1 MKKELQN
8 TTKGRKLFKSIHK
21 KDNLEFVMLSIPAVL
36 LLIIFNYL
44 PMLGITIAFKDYK
57 PMLGILKSPW
67 VGFGNFAFF
76 FTSQDAVRTIRNTL
90 GYSLTFLILDIIVA
104 VALALMFYYLRNKVC
119 SKVYNTVVILPKF
132 MSAVMVAFM
141 VQILFNHNS
150 GVVNSL
156 LEGCGL
162 PAVKWYENAKY
173 WPLILTGTHIWMTIG
188 INSIIYHASL
198 MGLDDALIE
207 ASEIDGANTPKQI
220 WHIILPHL
228 KPVIVISIILNLGYI
243 FNGDFGLFY
252 QVPMDVGLLYPTTD
266 IISTY
271 TFRALQ
277 EGSLAK
283 STAVGLF
290 QSVAGLVMVL
300 GANAVIRKISPEDSL
315 F

>member
-1 MKKELQN
+1 M
-8 TTKGRKLFKSIHK
+8 
-21 KDNLEFVMLSIPAVL
+21 
-36 LLIIFNYL
+36 
-44 PMLGITIAFKDYK
+44 
-57 PMLGILKSPW
+57 
-67 VGFGNFAFF
+67 
-76 FTSQDAVRTIRNTL
+76 TL
-90 GYSLTFLILDIIVA
+90 
-104 VALALMFYYLRNKVC
+104 
-119 SKVYNTVVILPKF
+119 
-132 MSAVMVAFM
+132 
-141 VQILFNHNS
+141 
-150 GVVNSL
+150 
-156 LEGCGL
+156 
-162 PAVKWYENAKY
+162 
-173 WPLILTGTHIWMTIG
+173 G

-207 ASEIDGANTPKQI
+207 ASAIDGANTPKQI

-228 KPVIVISIILNLGYI
+228 KPVIVISTILNLGQI

-266 IISTY
+266 IINTY

-290 QSVAGLVMVL
+290 QSVAGLIMVV